1 MKELYNYDYYHNCC
15 GPIAYED
22 PEHWIKFFGDI
33 AERIIK
39 DINPKTV
46 LDAGCAMGYLVTAFR
61 DRGVEAYGIDISEY
75 AVSMAREDIK
85 PYCFVGS
92 LTERLPPNMPR
103 RYDLVVSIE
112 VLEHLYA
119 EDGKVAI
126 KNICNLSD
134 NILFCSSPTDFT
146 ELTHFNVQ
154 QREYWAKLFAENNF
168 FDDLNYRP
176 TYITPYAMCFRK
188 SENYLRQIEDYERNI
203 RQSEAAHTQ
212 TILEWRGAVNDKE
225 VHIQNIEA
233 ERRAAEEQWNQKF
246 YNQENLISELN
257 QKAEILE
264 TEKKNIETELENKK
278 NDFEILKQEIQKK
291 KFDWTQKEKSLKN
304 KCIEAEE
311 EVYRLQS
318 RLLILEKDLQQSQ
331 LEKKN
336 LAVVLEEC
344 DKQLNHYHEHY
355 LAAMNQRNDL
365 EQRLRQTQE
374 MYNVISNAACWKITR
389 PVRFLLDAIK
399 CLLKKNHYTHLF
411 CKGLKSLKQNGFSY
425 TWRKVQDRRQHRQ
438 NFLTATK
445 PLYSKEELERQ
456 KTEKFP
462 REIKFSIVVPLYN
475 TPENFLHEMIQSV
488 IDQTYPNWELC
499 MADGSDE
506 KHTYVKRICQQYT
519 KKDKRILYKKLD
531 KNLGISGNTNACIDM
546 ASGDYIGLFDHDDL
560 LMPDALYENM
570 KAIIK
575 TNADVLYSDEDHLSA
590 LGKHINPFFKPDWS
604 PDLLYS
610 QMYIGHFLVF
620 RKILFEK
627 IGGFRSEFD
636 GSQDYDLILRISE
649 ITQSICHI
657 PKLLYSWRESE
668 NSTAS
673 NAESKPYAHVAGLK
687 ALDSHLKRKYGQNAY
702 AAEGEY
708 SFTYNARFNFEENIL
723 VSIIIPMRNKW
734 KMTAQ
739 CLESILEKSSYQNFE
754 IILLDNR
761 SDDLETLEWLK
772 RLENKDTRIRV
783 IKADME
789 FNWSKLNNFGIEQAH
804 GEVFIFLNN
813 DTLVITS
820 DWIERLTENALR
832 NDIGTVG
839 GLLLYPDNTIQHAG
853 VVVGIGGW
861 ADHIFKGMKPIHY
874 GSPFVSPMLSRNVLA
889 VTGACMAVSRT
900 TIEKIGYF
908 DESFIICGSDV
919 ELGIRAY
926 EKGLFNRYDSQVRL
940 YHLESKSR
948 DTFIPEEDFK
958 KSYEVYSPYRE
969 DGDPYFNPNL
979 DISSVVPKE
988 KISMNIA
995 DFKNF
1000 IKRNSFTAQTYQK
1013 LKKALMPEQSYKIAE
1028 IEPLNPRK
1036 YGPISAKMRLNLLIP
1051 SVDQQH
1057 VFGGILTAVK
1067 FFEELQKCCNC
1078 PARVIVLDAPVIK
1091 ESCVVFKNY
1100 TLVNANEDSNELFQ
1114 LLPMADR
1121 YGKTFPVSPNDIFVA
1136 TGWWTAHVISSVIY
1150 WQKDIYNSSSYKP
1163 LLYMIQDY
1171 EPGFYAWS
1179 SRYMMADST
1188 YRLDVPTF
1196 AIVNSSILKE
1206 FFLSKNYSFTKI
1218 WSFEPKLNENIKKF
1232 LPENGKSVTKKK
1244 QILVYGRPSVARN
1257 AFELI
1262 IYALKVWVK
1271 QQNNIEEWTILSAGE
1286 QHDDIDLGEN
1296 IILHS
1301 VGKLS
1306 LEDYAKLMLDT
1317 YAGISLMVSP
1327 HPSYPP
1333 LEMSA
1338 FGVKVIT
1345 NSYENKDLSYFS
1357 NNIISLKSVSP
1368 INISKTLVEICN
1380 GYNKMGICD
1389 YPKEY
1394 LDSTDFSQIATKI
1407 SDEIIK
1413 T

>member
-92 LTERLPPNMPR
+92 LTERLPQNMPR

-291 KFDWTQKEKSLKN
+291 KFGWTQKEKSLKN

-311 EVYRLQS
+311 EVYRLQN

-399 CLLKKNHYTHLF
+399 QLLKKNHYTHLF

-425 TWRKVQDRRQHRQ
+425 TWKKVQDRRYHRQ
-438 NFLTATK
+438 NFLAAAK

-506 KHTYVKRICQQYT
+506 KHAYVKRICQQYT
-519 KKDKRILYKKLD
+519 RKDKRILYKKLD

-560 LMPDALYENM
+560 LHPAALYEVM
-570 KAIIK
+570 HAICEK
-575 TNADVLYSDEDHLSA
+575 NADFIYTDENTFHKKPEDAFCH
-590 LGKHINPFFKPDWS
+590 HFKPDFA
-604 PDLLYS
+604 PDTLRS
-610 QMYIGHFLVF
+610 NNYICHFSVF
-620 RKILFEK
+620 KREL
-627 IGGFRSEFD
+627 IGTVGKFDPKCD
-636 GSQDYDLILRISE
+636 GSQDFDMILRLTE
-649 ITQSICHI
+649 KAKSIVHI
-657 PKLLYSWRESE
+657 PKILYFWRAHSGSVAE
-668 NSTAS
+668 NLGA
-673 NAESKPYAHVAGLK
+673 KPYVIEAAHR
-687 ALDSHLKRKYGQNAY
+687 ALNLHLKRIGL
-702 AAEGEY
+702 EGEVLDTTVPSMY
-708 SFTYNARFNFEENIL
+708 RIKYKIL
-723 VSIIIPMRNKW
+723 KEDKISIIIPNQDHLNDLKN
-734 KMTAQ
+734 
-739 CLESILEKSSYQNFE
+739 CLESIFNKTTYPNFE
-754 IILLDNR
+754 IIIV
-761 SDDLETLEWLK
+761 
-772 RLENKDTRIRV
+772 ENNSKTHEIFNYYNEIQAKWNNIKVVYWKDY
-783 IKADME
+783 
-789 FNWSKLNNFGIEQAH
+789 FNYSAINNFGSKFCS
-804 GEVFIFLNN
+804 GKYLLLLNN
-813 DTLVITS
+813 DTEVIS
-820 DWIERLTENALR
+820 PNWIEEMLMFAQRK
-832 NDIGTVG
+832 DVG
-839 GLLLYPDNTIQHAG
+839 AVGAKLYYPDNTIQHAG
-853 VVVGIGGW
+853 IAIGLLTLAG
-861 ADHIFKGMKPIHY
+861 HLH
-874 GSPFVSPMLSRNVLA
+874 RNFPREHPGYMGRLIYAQDLNA
-889 VTGACMAVSRT
+889 VTAACMMVPKKVWD
-900 TIEKIGYF
+900 EVGGL
-908 DESFIICGSDV
+908 DESFEVAFNDV
-919 ELGIRAY
+919 DLCMRIRKAGY
-926 EKGLFNRYDSQVRL
+926 LIVWTPYAEL
-940 YHLESKSR
+940 YHYESKSR
-948 DTFIPEEDFK
+948 GLEDTPEKRKRFK
-958 KSYEVYSPYRE
+958 GEVQRFHQRWAKE
-969 DGDPYFNPNL
+969 LAEGDPYYNPNFSL
-979 DISSVVPKE
+979 DRE
-988 KISMNIA
+988 
-995 DFKNF
+995 
-1000 IKRNSFTAQTYQK
+1000 
-1013 LKKALMPEQSYKIAE
+1013 
-1028 IEPLNPRK
+1028 
-1036 YGPISAKMRLNLLIP
+1036 
-1051 SVDQQH
+1051 
-1057 VFGGILTAVK
+1057 
-1067 FFEELQKCCNC
+1067 
-1078 PARVIVLDAPVIK
+1078 
-1091 ESCVVFKNY
+1091 
-1100 TLVNANEDSNELFQ
+1100 
-1114 LLPMADR
+1114 
-1121 YGKTFPVSPNDIFVA
+1121 
-1136 TGWWTAHVISSVIY
+1136 
-1150 WQKDIYNSSSYKP
+1150 
-1163 LLYMIQDY
+1163 
-1171 EPGFYAWS
+1171 
-1179 SRYMMADST
+1179 
-1188 YRLDVPTF
+1188 
-1196 AIVNSSILKE
+1196 
-1206 FFLSKNYSFTKI
+1206 
-1218 WSFEPKLNENIKKF
+1218 
-1232 LPENGKSVTKKK
+1232 
-1244 QILVYGRPSVARN
+1244 
-1257 AFELI
+1257 
-1262 IYALKVWVK
+1262 
-1271 QQNNIEEWTILSAGE
+1271 
-1286 QHDDIDLGEN
+1286 
-1296 IILHS
+1296 
-1301 VGKLS
+1301 
-1306 LEDYAKLMLDT
+1306 
-1317 YAGISLMVSP
+1317 
-1327 HPSYPP
+1327 
-1333 LEMSA
+1333 
-1338 FGVKVIT
+1338 
-1345 NSYENKDLSYFS
+1345 
-1357 NNIISLKSVSP
+1357 
-1368 INISKTLVEICN
+1368 
-1380 GYNKMGICD
+1380 
-1389 YPKEY
+1389 
-1394 LDSTDFSQIATKI
+1394 DFSLR
-1407 SDEIIK
+1407 
-1413 T
+1413 